1 MCKNKCIFAQK
12 LGMAEQLSLF
22 EDTIKVPETEGIK
35 YTGSKLKIL
44 PYILQM
50 TAGLKIDSALD
61 AFSGTTR
68 VAQAFA
74 QVGYNTTANDI
85 AEWSKVFAT
94 CYLLADKPDSYYR
107 PMIDELNALEG
118 KYGWF
123 SENYGGEGA
132 EGKRPFQLKNTMR
145 LDAIREEIDKWELAW
160 EDKCVLLTSLIY
172 AMDAVDNTIGHYAA
186 YLSGW
191 SPRSYNDIQLKLPK
205 RFPIRTQNEVIQGD
219 VFNATKTY
227 HDLVYFDPPYG
238 SNNEKM
244 PPSRV
249 RYAAY
254 YHLWKTI
261 VLNDH
266 PKVFG
271 KANRREDTRDTVS
284 PSVFEEYKKNDEG
297 NFIAMQAIKDLIEQT
312 QAHYILLSYG
322 SGGRATKQE
331 LFDIINTYGN
341 LIDAKEIDYKQNVM
355 SGMRWTNEW
364 VTTDNQYKEYLFLM
378 EK

>member
-1 MCKNKCIFAQK
+1 
-12 LGMAEQLSLF
+12 MAEQLSLF
-22 EDTIKVPETEGIK
+22 GDTFQIPQTEGIK

-50 TAGLKIDSALD
+50 TRNLPIESALD

-74 QVGYNTTANDI
+74 QVGYNTTANDLSD
-85 AEWSKVFAT
+85 WSRVFAT
-94 CYLLADKPDSYYR
+94 CYLLSSNSDAYYQ

-123 SENYGGEGA
+123 SEHYGGEGT

-145 LDAIREEIDKWELAW
+145 LDAIREQIDLWRLTW

-191 SPRSYNDIQLKLPK
+191 SPRSYNDIQLRLPK
-205 RFPIRTQNEVIQGD
+205 RFPIHTENKVLQGD
-219 VFNATKTY
+219 VFNATKSY
-227 HDLVYFDPPYG
+227 YDLVYLDPPYG

-261 VLNDH
+261 VLNDR
-266 PKVFG
+266 PQLFG
-271 KANRREDTRDTVS
+271 KANRREDSRDTYS
-284 PSVFEEYKKNDEG
+284 PSVFEEYKRNSDG

-312 QAHYILLSYG
+312 QTHYILLSYG

-331 LFDIINTYGN
+331 LFDIINTYGH
-341 LIDAKEIDYKQNVM
+341 LIDAREIDYKKNVM

-364 VTTDNQYKEYLFLM
+364 VTSDGKYKEYLFLM

>member
-1 MCKNKCIFAQK
+1 MM
-12 LGMAEQLSLF
+12 GQLELF
-22 EDTIKVPETEGIK
+22 GKVHTVPKTEGIK

-50 TAGLKIDSALD
+50 TSDLEVHTALD
-61 AFSGTTR
+61 AFTGTTR

-74 QVGYNTTANDI
+74 QVGYDTTANDI

-94 CYLLADKPDSYYR
+94 CYLLSGKPDSYYQQ
-107 PMIDELNALEG
+107 MLTELNALPG
-118 KYGWF
+118 RDGWF
-123 SENYGGEGA
+123 SEHYGGEDE
-132 EGKRPFQLKNTMR
+132 EGKRPFQRKNTR
-145 LDAIREEIDKWELAW
+145 KVDAIREEIDRWKLAW
-160 EDKCVLLTSLIY
+160 EDKCVLLTSLMY

-191 SPRSYNDIQLKLPK
+191 SARSYNDLHLKLPK
-205 RFPIRTQNEVIQGD
+205 RFPIRTRNEVRQED
-219 VFNATKTY
+219 VFDAVSRY
-227 HDLVYFDPPYG
+227 HDLVYLDPPYG

-261 VLNDH
+261 VLNDR
-266 PKVFG
+266 PKLFG
-271 KANRREDTRDTVS
+271 KANRREDSRDAVS
-284 PSVFEEYKKNDEG
+284 PSVFEEFRRNDEG
-297 NFIAMQAIKDLIEQT
+297 SFIAVQAIKELIEKT
-312 QAHYILLSYG
+312 QAHYVLLSYG

-331 LFDIINTYGN
+331 LYDIISTYGH
-341 LIDAKEIDYKQNVM
+341 LVDAREIDYKQNVM
-355 SGMRWTNEW
+355 SQMRWTNEW
-364 VTTDNQYKEYLFLM
+364 VTTDTPYKEYLFLM

>member
-1 MCKNKCIFAQK
+1 MN
-12 LGMAEQLSLF
+12 GQLSIF
-22 EDTIKVPETEGIK
+22 GDTIQVPSTEGIK

-50 TAGLKIDSALD
+50 IQPLQIKTALD

-68 VAQAFA
+68 VAQAFS
-74 QVGYNTTANDI
+74 QIGFDTTANDI

-94 CYLLADKPDSYYR
+94 CFLIADKPDAYYK
-107 PMIDELNALEG
+107 PLIEHLNSLKG
-118 KYGWF
+118 KYGWY

-145 LDAIREEIDKWELAW
+145 LDAIREEIDNMDLSW
-160 EDKCVLLTSLIY
+160 EDKCVLLTSLIF
-172 AMDAVDNTIGHYAA
+172 ALDAVDNTIGHYAA

-191 SPRSYNDIQLKLPK
+191 SPRSYNDIALRLPK
-205 RFPIRTQNEVIQGD
+205 RFPIKTQNKVLQTD
-219 VFNATKTY
+219 VFEAIKSH
-227 HDLVYFDPPYG
+227 HDLVYLDPPYG

-261 VLNDH
+261 VLNDK
-266 PKVFG
+266 PQLFG
-271 KANRREDTRDTVS
+271 KANRREDSRDTVS
-284 PSVFEEYKKNDEG
+284 PSVFEEYKRNENG
-297 NFIAMQAIKDLIEQT
+297 SFIAMQAIKDLIEQT

-331 LFDIINTYGN
+331 LYDILNSNGN
-341 LIDAKEIDYKQNVM
+341 LIDAREIDYKQNVM

-364 VTTDNQYKEYLFLM
+364 VTTDNPYKEYLFLM

>member
-1 MCKNKCIFAQK
+1 MSK
-12 LGMAEQLSLF
+12 QLSLF
-22 EDTIKVPETEGIK
+22 DDDISVPSTEGIK
-35 YTGSKLKIL
+35 YTGSKLKML
-44 PYILQM
+44 PYILNM
-50 TAGLKIDSALD
+50 TAPLKVKSALD

-74 QVGYNTTANDI
+74 QIGYDTTANDI
-85 AEWSKVFAT
+85 SEWSKVFAT
-94 CYLLADKPDSYYR
+94 CYLKASRPDSYYQ
-107 PMIDELNALEG
+107 PMIDALNALEG

-123 SENYGGEGA
+123 SEHYGGEGA

-145 LDAIREEIDKWELAW
+145 LDAIREEIDKWKLTW

-191 SPRSYNDIQLKLPK
+191 SPRSFHDIELRLPK
-205 RFPIRTQNEVIQGD
+205 RFPIHTENEVLQGD
-219 VFNATKTY
+219 VFEATKKY
-227 HDLVYFDPPYG
+227 HDLVYLDPPYG

-261 VLNDH
+261 VLNDR
-266 PKVFG
+266 PKLFG

-284 PSVFEEYKKNDEG
+284 PSVFEEYRKNEEG
-297 NFIAMQAIKDLIEQT
+297 HFIAMQAIKDLIEQT
-312 QAHYILLSYG
+312 QAHFILLSYG

-331 LFDIINTYGN
+331 LFDIINTYGH
-341 LIDAKEIDYKQNVM
+341 LIDAREIDYKQNVM

-364 VTTDNQYKEYLFLM
+364 VTSDNPYKEYLFLM

>member
-1 MCKNKCIFAQK
+1 
-12 LGMAEQLSLF
+12 MAEQLNLF
-22 EDTIKVPETEGIK
+22 EYTVSVPATEGIK
-35 YTGSKLKIL
+35 YAGSKLKIL

-50 TAGLKIDSALD
+50 TAGLNISTVLD

-68 VAQAFA
+68 VAQTFA
-74 QVGYNTTANDI
+74 QVGYDTSANDI

-94 CYLLADKPDSYYR
+94 CYLLANKPDRYYQ
-107 PMIDELNALEG
+107 PMIEQLNALPG

-123 SENYGGEGA
+123 SEHYGGEGT

-145 LDAIREEIDKWELAW
+145 LDAVREEIDKWELSW

-186 YLSGW
+186 YLAGW
-191 SPRSYNDIQLKLPK
+191 SARSYNDMIMKLPK
-205 RFPIRTQNEVIQGD
+205 RFPIRTKNEVLQSD
-219 VFNATKTY
+219 VFDVTRKY
-227 HDLVYFDPPYG
+227 HDLVYLDPPYG

-266 PKVFG
+266 PQLFG
-271 KANRREDTRDTVS
+271 KVNRRADSRDTVA
-284 PSVFEEYKKNDEG
+284 PSVFEEYKKNNEG

-312 QAHYILLSYG
+312 NAHYILLSYG

-331 LFDIINTYGN
+331 LFDIINSNGN
-341 LIDAKEIDYKQNVM
+341 LIDAREIDYKQNVM

-364 VTTDNQYKEYLFLM
+364 VTTDTPYKEYLFLM

>member
-1 MCKNKCIFAQK
+1 MTSQP
-12 LGMAEQLSLF
+12 SLF
-22 EDTIKVPETEGIK
+22 GNIVQVPRTEGIK

-50 TAGLKIDSALD
+50 IQDLQIHTALD

-74 QVGYNTTANDI
+74 QVGYDTTANDI
-85 AEWSKVFAT
+85 SEWSKVFAT
-94 CYLLADKPDSYYR
+94 CYLLSDQSDSYYQ
-107 PMIDELNALEG
+107 PIIDYLNSLPG

-123 SENYGGEGA
+123 SENYGSEDAG
-132 EGKRPFQLKNTMR
+132 GKYPFQLKNTMR
-145 LDAIREEIDKWELAW
+145 LDAIREEIENLKLTWY
-160 EDKCVLLTSLIY
+160 DKCVLLTSLII

-191 SPRSYNDIQLKLPK
+191 SARSYKDVHLKLPK
-205 RFPIRTQNEVIQGD
+205 RFSISTRNEVLQED
-219 VFNATKTY
+219 VFATTKKY
-227 HDLVYFDPPYG
+227 YDLVYFDPPYG

-249 RYAAY
+249 RYSAY
-254 YHLWKTI
+254 YHIWKTI
-261 VLNDH
+261 ILNDH
-266 PKVFG
+266 PKLFG
-271 KANRREDTRDTVS
+271 KAGRREDSRDTVL
-284 PSVFEEYKKNDEG
+284 PSVFEEYKKNEKG

-331 LFDIINTYGN
+331 LYDIISSYGK
-341 LIDAKEIDYKQNVM
+341 LIDAREIDYKQNVM

-364 VTTDNQYKEYLFLM
+364 VTSDNQYKEYLFLM